1 MTSHQAIIFDMDG
14 VLADTEPLHA
24 EATRRLMAA
33 YGVTYTPGHDDN
45 FFGLTDDEV
54 FDQLRRRYQL
64 DADSRSLSAAWV
76 AEVVSGLAV
85 GLEPLPGVP
94 AVLGTLRTRG
104 YRLAL
109 ASGSSPAIISAT
121 LNALDLAGWFE
132 PVVSGK
138 EVGRGKPAPDVFLET
153 ARRLGLD
160 PAACLVV
167 EDSGNGLAGA
177 AAAGMACVI
186 IPCGTTSN
194 QDFARATARLASLE
208 ELPAWLS
215 RGRCDEPGL
224 RTARSSW

>member
-1 MTSHQAIIFDMDG
+1 MTSYQAIIFDMDG

-33 YGVTYTPGHDDN
+33 HGVTFTPGHDDN

-54 FDQLRRRYQL
+54 FNQLCRRYQL
-64 DADSRSLSAAWV
+64 DADPRSLSAAWN

-94 AVLGTLRTRG
+94 AVLGALRARG

-109 ASGSSPAIISAT
+109 ASGSSPAIIDAT
-121 LNALDLAGWFE
+121 LKALDLAGWFE
-132 PVVSGK
+132 HVVSGK
-138 EVGRGKPAPDVFLET
+138 EVGRGKPSPDVFLES
-153 ARRLGLD
+153 ARRLGLE

-167 EDSGNGLAGA
+167 EDSANGLTAA
-177 AAAGMACVI
+177 AAAGMACVV
-186 IPCGTTSN
+186 IPCGTTTSQN
-194 QDFARATARLASLE
+194 FARAKGRLASLE
-208 ELPAWLS
+208 DLPAWLS
-215 RGRCDEPGL
+215 RGQRHEPGL